1 MTIPPQGHYDN
12 HLPFDPNDP
21 PYYDELRGLDRYDA
35 IVDAEGR
42 DLAIRDEEENY

>member
-1 MTIPPQGHYDN
+1 MTIPHGHYDN
-12 HLPFDPNDP
+12 PLPFDPND

>member
-1 MTIPPQGHYDN
+1 MTIPHGRYDN
-12 HLPFDPNDP
+12 HLPFDPND

-42 DLAIRDEEENY
+42 DLAIRDEEDNY